1 MKQKWKK
8 VTDKK
13 TGSGWTGREDPAWF
27 KILKP
32 MLADTNSGLDNVF
45 SDSAEISSYFKSFS
59 EINESANVNE
69 KSSAGERDDAEDF
82 WWGHKRSLESRRTS
96 ERTWKICGERK
107 QTKLKKGGC

>member
-13 TGSGWTGREDPAWF
+13 TGSGWTGREDPTWF

-32 MLADTNSGLDNVF
+32 VLAGTNSGLDNVS
-45 SDSAEISSYFKSFS
+45 SDSSETSSYFKKIS
-59 EINESANVNE
+59 EMNKSVNVNE
-69 KSSAGERDDAEDF
+69 KSSAGERDEAEDF

-96 ERTWKICGERK
+96 GRAWKICGERK
-107 QTKLKKGGC
+107 QTKPKKGGC